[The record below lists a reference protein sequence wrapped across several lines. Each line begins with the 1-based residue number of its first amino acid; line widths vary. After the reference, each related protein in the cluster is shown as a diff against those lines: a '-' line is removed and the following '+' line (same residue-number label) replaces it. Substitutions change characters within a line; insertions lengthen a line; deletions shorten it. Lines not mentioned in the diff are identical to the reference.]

1 VFKPMMQAFT
11 FHVSNPITIRPML
24 FFLTNVCIHKSVSEL
39 VPNHGVVGGV
49 QNLLTHHKASI
60 PIVIQGLNAL
70 ENIAYGSARVQD
82 HMKAEGVIQTC
93 KDMETV
99 HKGQDDVKRASH
111 AVINAL
117 SKMESRPI
125 EILDIERV
133 RDDMKN
139 RNPFPKEEKVDI
151 KQLNRAIKN
160 FLNAGELLMKHSKTA
175 PPRPRHVYVDNEL
188 KYLIWKDPK
197 DRVLNPDNKMKVFK
211 IKSVDRGRCTPQ
223 LQRKK
228 PWGGKD
234 YAKEECSFAVQGRER
249 TVDLEANSEAQ
260 RERWVHALETL
271 VAYTKSIK
279 AVRSNF
285 ETN

>member
-1 VFKPMMQAFT
+1 
-11 FHVSNPITIRPML
+11 ML
-24 FFLTNVCIHKSVSEL
+24 FFLTNICIHKSVSEL
-39 VPNHGVVGGV
+39 VPIHGVIGGV
-49 QNLLTHHKASI
+49 LNLLKQHNSAV

-70 ENIAYGSARVQD
+70 ENIAYGSVKVKD
-82 HMKAEGVIQTC
+82 HMKAEGVIQAC
-93 KDMETV
+93 KDTETA
-99 HKGQDDVKRASH
+99 HKGNDDVKRACH

-117 SKMESRPI
+117 TNTEYRPV
-125 EILDIERV
+125 DIVNIPRA
-133 RDDMKN
+133 RDDAKL

-151 KQLNRAIKN
+151 KTLPRAIKN
-160 FLNAGELLMKHSKTA
+160 FLNAGELLMKHSMTA

-197 DRVLNPDNKMKVFK
+197 EKTLNPKNKMKVFK

-249 TVDLEANSEAQ
+249 TVDLEATSEAD
-260 RERWVHALETL
+260 REKWVHALETL
-271 VAYTKSIK
+271 VAYVKSLK

-285 ETN
+285 ETS